1 MLLSTMYEGNMRISH
16 VEINT
21 YLKELKSGNNDSLAN
36 IYLLTKNQVYAVC
49 LAVLKDYALAEDAMQ
64 NTYIRVREKINYYK
78 DDTNGYAWI
87 VTLAR
92 NISINLLNK
101 NSRENVT
108 DFSEQEFLTPSF
120 DEIKMKDMPI
130 FNIAKKVLNSEE
142 LEIVLLYVVGGYKH
156 REIAK
161 MIEKPLGTVLWS
173 YNNSLKKL
181 KKAIQD
187 KEV

>member
-1 MLLSTMYEGNMRISH
+1 MQINN

-21 YLKELKSGNNDSLAN
+21 YLTELKSGKIDALASV
-36 IYLLTKNQVYAVC
+36 YLMTKNQVYAVC
-49 LAVLKDYALAEDAMQ
+49 LAVLKNTALAEDAMQ

-78 DDTNGYAWI
+78 DNTNGYAWI
-87 VTLAR
+87 LTIAR

-101 NSRENVT
+101 SSRENIT
-108 DFSEQEFLTPSF
+108 DFNESEYLTPSY
-120 DEIKMKDMPI
+120 DDVKMNDMPI
-130 FNIAKKVLNSEE
+130 FKIAKEILSGEE
-142 LEIVLLYVVGGYKH
+142 LEIVLLYVVSGYKH
-156 REIAK
+156 REIAR

-181 KKAIQD
+181 KKAIKD